1 MPGPMKALLLLI
13 VLLSLLA
20 PGWAQQPKTIF
31 DFKQELSLSEEQMN
45 AMKAQ
50 LAELRSSVKLAKEE
64 LLQLEKEY
72 RALIQDEATTAA
84 QAKVK
89 LEQIA
94 SVTTTMRLKD
104 LEISRKIT
112 ATMSVE
118 QREKWKAIQARE
130 KAKKPS

>member
-1 MPGPMKALLLLI
+1 MKAFLVWI

-20 PGWAQQPKTIF
+20 PAWAQQPKTIF
-31 DFKQELSLSEEQMN
+31 DFKQELSLSDEQLK

-50 LAELRSSVKLAKEE
+50 LAELSSSVKLAKEE

-89 LEQIA
+89 LDQIA

-118 QREKWKAIQARE
+118 QRQKWKTIQARE